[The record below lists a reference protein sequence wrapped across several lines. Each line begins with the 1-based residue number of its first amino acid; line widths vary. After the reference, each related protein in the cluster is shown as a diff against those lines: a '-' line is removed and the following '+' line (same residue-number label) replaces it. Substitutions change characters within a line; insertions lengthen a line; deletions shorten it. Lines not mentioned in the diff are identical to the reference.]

1 MFIFTYLS
9 IAVLVMYVTAVGCY
23 VCKKKFNLITNAIA
37 AILWPLS
44 IPITIYEVLHET
56 KDYPL

>member
-1 MFIFTYLS
+1 M
-9 IAVLVMYVTAVGCY
+9 MYVTAVGCY